1 MIGTRLKLARTAAG
15 LSLREL
21 EGQIDSI
28 VTAQAIGK
36 YERDEMMPSSS
47 VLIALAR
54 ALKVS
59 EDYLLNPADVEL
71 VGVEFR
77 KKQLTSAKETAEV
90 RSRILSEVERYL
102 EVERILAIEPTKPF
116 HESKRPHVESLDA
129 AEAAAGQLRKVW
141 GLGEDPIP
149 ELCELLEEKG
159 VKVCALTLP
168 ENVSGVQADVRAT
181 TEQHLPVIVVNRLHA
196 GERQRFTLAHEL
208 GHMYLRLAGS
218 VDPEKACSRFA
229 GAFLV
234 PAKMLVR
241 EVGPRRTGISIRELF
256 QLKARF
262 GASAQAIAYRC
273 KDLGIFEQSLLSQIF
288 KVFSANRWRLHEP
301 NALPGERPQRF
312 ERLCIRA
319 LSERVIS
326 EAKASELL
334 GTTVRQLVESLD
346 TPPMDGADGYT
357 PRV

>member
-21 EGQIDSI
+21 EGRIGALVS
-28 VTAQAIGK
+28 AQAIGK
-36 YERDEMMPSSS
+36 YERDEMMPSSP

-90 RSRILSEVERYL
+90 RSCILSEVERYL
-102 EVERILAIEPTKPF
+102 EVERILAIEPPKPF
-116 HESKRPHVESLDA
+116 APGKRPAVESLDD
-129 AEAAAGQLRKVW
+129 AEDAAGQLRRLW

-149 ELCELLEEKG
+149 DLCELLEEKG
-159 VKVCALTLP
+159 VKVCALAMP
-168 ENVSGVQADVRAT
+168 ENVSGVQAEVRAT
-181 TEQHLPVIVVNRLHA
+181 NDQHLPVVVVNKVHP

-208 GHMYLRLAGS
+208 GHLYLRMAAG
-218 VDPEKACSRFA
+218 VDPEKACNRFA
-229 GAFLV
+229 GALLV
-234 PAKMLVR
+234 PAKMLTR
-241 EVGPRRTGISIRELF
+241 EAGPRRTDISIRELF

-273 KDLGIFEQSLLSQIF
+273 KDLGIFEQGLLAQVF
-288 KVFSANRWRLHEP
+288 KVFNANHWRLHEP
-301 NALPGERPQRF
+301 NELPGERPQRF
-312 ERLCIRA
+312 ERLCMRA
-319 LSERVIS
+319 LSEGVIS

-334 GTTVRQLVESLD
+334 GTTIRELVERLD
-346 TPPMDGADGYT
+346 KPPEDGADGH
-357 PRV
+357 PSRV

>member
-1 MIGTRLKLARTAAG
+1 LARTAAG

-21 EGQIDSI
+21 EGQIDGL

-36 YERDEMMPSSS
+36 YERDEMMPSSL

-90 RSRILSEVERYL
+90 RACILSEVERYL
-102 EVERILAIEPTKPF
+102 EVERILAIEPSKLFPMA
-116 HESKRPHVESLDA
+116 KRPHVQTLDD
-129 AEAAAGQLRKVW
+129 AEAAAGELRKFW

-149 ELCELLEEKG
+149 DLCELLEEKG
-159 VKVCALTLP
+159 IKVCAFSMP
-168 ENVSGVQADVRAT
+168 GNVSGVQAEVRAAN
-181 TEQHLPVIVVNRLHA
+181 EQHLPVIVVNGAHP

-208 GHMYLRLAGS
+208 GHMYLQMAGGL
-218 VDPEKACSRFA
+218 DPEKACDRFA
-229 GAFLV
+229 GAFLI
-234 PAKMLVR
+234 PAKMLIR
-241 EVGPRRTGISIRELF
+241 EVGPHRKDISIRELF

-273 KDLGIFEQSLLSQIF
+273 KDLGIFGPSLFSQVF
-288 KVFSANRWRLHEP
+288 KVFSANRWRLNEP
-301 NALPGERPQRF
+301 NAMPGERPQRF
-312 ERLCIRA
+312 QRLCIRA
-319 LSERVIS
+319 LSEGVIS

-334 GTTVRQLVESLD
+334 GTTVRELVESLD
-346 TPPMDGADGYT
+346 KPPKDGANGHAA
-357 PRV
+357 RV

>member
-21 EGQIDSI
+21 EGQIDGL

-90 RSRILSEVERYL
+90 RSCILSEVERYL
-102 EVERILAIEPTKPF
+102 EVERILAIEPPKPF
-116 HESKRPHVESLDA
+116 LAAKRPLVESLDD
-129 AEAAAGQLRKVW
+129 AEDAAGQLRKLW

-149 ELCELLEEKG
+149 DLCELLEEKG
-159 VKVCALTLP
+159 VKVCALAMP
-168 ENVSGVQADVRAT
+168 ENVSGVQAEVRAT
-181 TEQHLPVIVVNRLHA
+181 NEQNLPVIVVNSVHD

-208 GHMYLRLAGS
+208 GHMYLRMAGG
-218 VDPEKACSRFA
+218 VDPEKACNRFA

-234 PAKMLVR
+234 PAKMLTR
-241 EVGPRRTGISIRELF
+241 EVGPRRKDISIRELF

-273 KDLGIFEQSLLSQIF
+273 KDLGIFEQSLFSQIF
-288 KVFSANRWRLHEP
+288 KVFSANHWRLREP
-301 NALPGERPQRF
+301 NKLPGERPQRF

-319 LSERVIS
+319 LSEGVIS

-334 GTTVRQLVESLD
+334 GTTVRELNERLD
-346 TPPMDGADGYT
+346 KPPKDGADGDA

>member
-21 EGQIDSI
+21 EGQIDGL

-47 VLIALAR
+47 VLIALTR

-90 RSRILSEVERYL
+90 RACILSEVERYL
-102 EVERILAIEPTKPF
+102 EVERILAIEPPKPF
-116 HESKRPHVESLDA
+116 LASKRPLVESLEG
-129 AEAAAGQLRKVW
+129 AEEAAGQLRKLW

-149 ELCELLEEKG
+149 DLCELLEEKG
-159 VKVCALTLP
+159 VKVCALAMP
-168 ENVSGVQADVRAT
+168 KSVSGVQAEVRAT
-181 TEQHLPVIVVNRLHA
+181 NEQSLPVIVVNRVHP

-208 GHMYLRLAGS
+208 GHMFLRMAGG
-218 VDPEKACSRFA
+218 VDPEKACNRFG

-234 PAKMLVR
+234 PAKMLLR
-241 EVGPRRTGISIRELF
+241 EVGPRRKDISIRELF

-273 KDLGIFEQSLLSQIF
+273 KDLGIFEQGLLAQIF
-288 KVFSANRWRLHEP
+288 KVFNAKRWRLQEP
-301 NALPGERPQRF
+301 NEMPGEQPQRF

-319 LSERVIS
+319 LSEGVIS

-334 GTTVRQLVESLD
+334 GTTVRELVESLD
-346 TPPMDGADGYT
+346 KPPEDGADGH
-357 PRV
+357 PSRL

>member
-21 EGQIDSI
+21 EGQVDSL

-54 ALKVS
+54 ALRVS

-90 RSRILSEVERYL
+90 RACILSEVERYL
-102 EVERILAIEPTKPF
+102 EVERILAIEQPKLFPLAR
-116 HESKRPHVESLDA
+116 RPHVKSIDDA
-129 AEAAAGQLRKVW
+129 EEAARQLRTFW
-141 GLGEDPIP
+141 DLGEDPIP
-149 ELCELLEEKG
+149 DLCELLEEKG
-159 VKVCALTLP
+159 VKVCALSMP
-168 ENVSGVQADVRAT
+168 ESVSGVQAEVRAT
-181 TEQHLPVIVVNRLHA
+181 SERHLPVIVVNSVHP

-208 GHMYLRLAGS
+208 GHMYLQMAGGL
-218 VDPEKACSRFA
+218 DPEKACDRFA
-229 GAFLV
+229 GALLI
-234 PAKMLVR
+234 PAKMLIR
-241 EVGPRRTGISIRELF
+241 EVGPHRKDISIRELF
-256 QLKARF
+256 QLKDRF
-262 GASAQAIAYRC
+262 GASAQAISYRC
-273 KDLGIFEQSLLSQIF
+273 KDLGIFGPGLFSQVF
-288 KVFSANRWRLHEP
+288 KVFNARRWRLHEP
-301 NALPGERPQRF
+301 NEMPGERPQRF
-312 ERLCIRA
+312 ARLCIRA
-319 LSERVIS
+319 LSEGVIS

-334 GTTVRQLVESLD
+334 GTTVKKLVESLD
-346 TPPMDGADGYT
+346 KPPEDGADGHA

>member
-1 MIGTRLKLARTAAG
+1 MIGTRLKLARAAAG

-21 EGQIDSI
+21 EERVEGL

-36 YERDEMMPSSS
+36 YERDEMMPSSA

-54 ALKVS
+54 ELKVS

-90 RSRILSEVERYL
+90 RACILSEVERYL
-102 EVERILAIEPTKPF
+102 EVERILAIEPAKPF
-116 HESKRPHVESLDA
+116 PKRHPVRTLDDAEDA
-129 AEAAAGQLRKVW
+129 AGALRKVW

-149 ELCELLEEKG
+149 DLCELLEEKG
-159 VKVCALTLP
+159 VKVCAFTMP
-168 ENVSGVQADVRAT
+168 ANVSGVQAEVRAAN
-181 TEQHLPVIVVNRLHA
+181 EQHLPVIVVNASHP

-208 GHMYLRLAGS
+208 GHMFLQMGGAL
-218 VDPEKACSRFA
+218 DPEKACDRFA
-229 GAFLV
+229 GAFLI
-234 PAKMLVR
+234 PAKMLTR
-241 EVGPRRTGISIRELF
+241 EVGPHRKDISVRELF

-273 KDLGIFEQSLLSQIF
+273 KDLGIFGSSLFSQVF
-288 KVFSANRWRLHEP
+288 KVFSAKGWRLREP
-301 NALPGERPQRF
+301 NEMSGERPQRF

-319 LSERVIS
+319 LAEGVIS

-334 GTTVRQLVESLD
+334 GKTVRELVESLD
-346 TPPMDGADGYT
+346 KPPEDGADGH
-357 PRV
+357 PSRV